1 VTTPSEPASVA
12 PARSGLLAADARFA
26 VLCALGIAAF
36 PFLLHPI
43 GGYST
48 LATQIAIVSIASI
61 GFNLLLG
68 YAGSLSYGHAMF
80 YGGGGYLAAIL
91 LVRVAPQHPNLW
103 LCVIGATAGTA
114 ILAILVG
121 AVTVRLY
128 GIYFALLTLAFA
140 QMVYFIVEQAKDWTN
155 GDDGLQALPNA
166 LLPIGP
172 WNVDLTTHLPSL
184 NLGPFGDVGE
194 LRLWYIFAGVCLLLV
209 LMLSRMLT
217 RSQFGEV
224 LGAIRENEQ
233 RSTLIG
239 FNAPAYRLAAFAI
252 SGALTGFSGALRA
265 MFDGS
270 VSVDSLG
277 IDRSGSFVIY
287 TIIGG
292 VQTLFGPVAGTAVI
306 MFLENVLSARTPAW
320 RLIEGLI
327 FVGVIVFLPRGLST
341 VLKQQRDK
349 NPRGL
354 FVRSLRL
361 STEEPDPLLK
371 PGGEGHKGGPMSI
384 IETFKLGKLF
394 GHFAANHDIDFRVDP
409 GELRAVIGPNGA
421 GKTTFFN
428 LLSGTIAP
436 SSGTINYKGRDVS
449 RTSGTAR
456 VHLGIAKAFQ
466 TASLYPDQTVRQ
478 NCRLAALARVQGSFA
493 LQVFRRS
500 MRLDDVDNLA
510 ERAMSRLELIGVA
523 DVRAGD
529 LSHGDKK
536 RLDIAIALATQP
548 QILLLDEP
556 VAGMSKDEARKTE
569 ALIRKLSAEM
579 TVLVI
584 EHDMEMVMGISDS
597 ITVLHQGTVLATGT
611 PAEIRDNPRVIEAY
625 LGGHSEAELTHG

>member
-1 VTTPSEPASVA
+1 MISAKPPSMLAHDLRFV
-12 PARSGLLAADARFA
+12 GLTAFGLA
-26 VLCALGIAAF
+26 LF
-36 PFLLHPI
+36 PFLMHPI
-43 GGYST
+43 GGYADLST
-48 LATQIAIVSIASI
+48 HIVIVAVAAVA
-61 GFNLLLG
+61 FNLLLG
-68 YAGSLSYGHAMF
+68 SAGMLSYGHAMF
-80 YGGGGYLAAIL
+80 YGGGGYVAAIL
-91 LVRVAPQHPNLW
+91 LIRWMSHHPNLW
-103 LCVIGATAGTA
+103 LAVLGATVATA
-114 ILAILVG
+114 LLAVLIG

-140 QMVYFIVEQAKDWTN
+140 QMVFFIVEQAKDWTN
-155 GDDGLQALPNA
+155 GDDGLQSIPNA
-166 LLPIGP
+166 LLPIGS
-172 WNVDLTTHLPSL
+172 WSIDLGTSLPAFP
-184 NLGPFGDVGE
+184 LGPFGNLSDIK
-194 LRLWYIFAGVCLLLV
+194 LWYVFAALV
-209 LMLSRMLT
+209 LLAVLTFVRTLT

-224 LGAIRENEQ
+224 LDAIRENEE
-233 RSTLIG
+233 RSILVG
-239 FNAPAYRLAAFAI
+239 FNASAYRLAAFTI
-252 SGALTGFSGALRA
+252 SGALTGLAGALRA
-265 MFDGS
+265 VYDGAVATES
-270 VSVDSLG
+270 VG
-277 IDRSGSFVIY
+277 IERSGQFVIY
-287 TIIGG
+287 TVVGG
-292 VQTLFGPVAGTAVI
+292 VQTLFSPVVGTAII
-306 MFLENVLSARTPAW
+306 MYLENVLSGKTQAW
-320 RLIEGLI
+320 RLIEGLV
-327 FVGVIVFLPRGLST
+327 FVAVIVFLPRGVLGT
-341 VLKQQRDK
+341 LLKQREK
-349 NPRGL
+349 NPRAI
-354 FVRSLRL
+354 FVRSLRP

-371 PGGEGHKGGPMSI
+371 GGSEGRRGGPLSI

-394 GHFAANHDIDFRVDP
+394 GHFAANRDIDFRVDP

-436 SSGTINYKGRDVS
+436 TSGTINFKGRDVS
-449 RTSGTAR
+449 HLSGTRR

-478 NCRLAALARVQGSFA
+478 NCRLAALARVQGPFA

-500 MRLDDVDNLA
+500 IRLDDVDALA
-510 ERAMSRLELIGVA
+510 ERAMARLELTEVA

-569 ALIRKLSAEM
+569 TLIRKLSTEM

-611 PAEIRDNPRVIEAY
+611 PAEIRRNAKVQEAY
-625 LGGHSEAELTHG
+625 LGGHSETELAH